1 MARRHDAT
9 RQGKKL
15 TALLKQIVTDSEHP
29 DPAEQ
34 RRRSLLLF
42 FDKAKPRGGTDRDLE
57 SFVLEVY
64 GFWFAHTY
72 DDLLESP
79 PASKKKLYSE
89 APASKMTYRAV
100 REGSKKTYR
109 WFTAD

>member
-15 TALLKQIVTDSEHP
+15 TALLKQIVRDSQHP
-29 DPAEQ
+29 DPAQQ
-34 RRRSLLLF
+34 RRQALLLF

-57 SFVLEVY
+57 DFVLEVY
-64 GFWFAHTY
+64 GFWFAHAY

-79 PASKKKLYSE
+79 QP
-89 APASKMTYRAV
+89 R
-100 REGSKKTYR
+100 R
-109 WFTAD
+109 

>member
-1 MARRHDAT
+1 M
-9 RQGKKL
+9 
-15 TALLKQIVTDSEHP
+15 TDSEHP
-29 DPAEQ
+29 DPAQQ
-34 RRRSLLLF
+34 RRRALLLF

-57 SFVLEVY
+57 DFVLEVY
-64 GFWFAHTY
+64 GFWFAHAY

-79 PASKKKLYSE
+79 PASKKKLDSAVRVE

-109 WFTAD
+109 WFTSD